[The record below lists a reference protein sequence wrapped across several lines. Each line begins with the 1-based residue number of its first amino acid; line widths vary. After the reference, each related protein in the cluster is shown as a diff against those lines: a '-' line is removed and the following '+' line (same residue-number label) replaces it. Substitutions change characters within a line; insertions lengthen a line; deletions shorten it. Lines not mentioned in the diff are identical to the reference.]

1 MGNDDTPTRPAALRR
16 TDDNSLLRLYD
27 AARARAAAAAS
38 PPARA
43 KADQA
48 IWRIEEELRRRRIP
62 H

>member
-1 MGNDDTPTRPAALRR
+1 MGTDDTVMRPPALRR
-16 TDDNSLLRLYD
+16 VDGNSLLRMYD

-43 KADQA
+43 KADRA
-48 IWRIEEELRRRRIP
+48 LGRIDDELRRRRMT

>member
-1 MGNDDTPTRPAALRR
+1 MANDETSVRPATLRR
-16 TDDNSLLRLYD
+16 TDGNSLLRMYD

-48 IWRIEEELRRRRIP
+48 VGRIDEELRRRRIP